1 MKSIILKMAKRN
13 EHIIKG
19 FIADFVYKVINQ
31 KELVEMLHSA
41 RNVYGFTNYNLADFT
56 KYIKEVCSIN
66 EINSLN
72 ESQSIIPL
80 YAKIDADI
88 YDLAAAVSRSSYF
101 SFYTAI
107 SIHGLTL
114 QLPKH
119 LYMTNERKS
128 LFRISNSL
136 KQENIDAAFSKR
148 PRQTSNVRTILNF
161 QLHLINGQSNNR
173 LGVVPFR
180 DCYYVTDVERTII
193 DSVVRPFY
201 AGGVTQIFEAIVN
214 AKNIIDIDKLVY
226 YYKQMNFI
234 YPYFQAIG
242 FYLDRAGYDNN
253 ALAPFLKMKQVHKF
267 YLTYNMRFIEFDPRW
282 NLFYPRGF

>member
-1 MKSIILKMAKRN
+1 MAKIN

-41 RNVYGFTNYNLADFT
+41 RNVYGFTNYNLADFI

-128 LFRISNSL
+128 LIRISNSL
-136 KQENIDAAFSKR
+136 QQENIDAAFSKR
-148 PRQTSNVRTILNF
+148 PRQTSNVRSILNF

-253 ALAPFLKMKQVHKF
+253 ALAPFLKMRQVHKF
-267 YLTYNMRFIEFDPRW
+267 YLTYNMRFTEFDPRW

>member
-1 MKSIILKMAKRN
+1 MAKIN

-41 RNVYGFTNYNLADFT
+41 RNVYGFTNYNLADFI

-128 LFRISNSL
+128 LIRISNSL
-136 KQENIDAAFSKR
+136 QQENIDAAFSKR
-148 PRQTSNVRTILNF
+148 PRQTSNVRSILNF

-242 FYLDRAGYDNN
+242 FYLDRAGYDNT
-253 ALAPFLKMKQVHKF
+253 ALAPFLKMRQVHKF
-267 YLTYNMRFIEFDPRW
+267 YLTYNMRFTEFDPRW

>member
-1 MKSIILKMAKRN
+1 
-13 EHIIKG
+13 
-19 FIADFVYKVINQ
+19 
-31 KELVEMLHSA
+31 MLHSA
-41 RNVYGFTNYNLADFT
+41 RNVYGFTNYNLADFI

-128 LFRISNSL
+128 LIRISNSL
-136 KQENIDAAFSKR
+136 QQESIDAAFPKR

-161 QLHLINGQSNNR
+161 QLHLINGHTTVQ
-173 LGVVPFR
+173 
-180 DCYYVTDVERTII
+180 
-193 DSVVRPFY
+193 
-201 AGGVTQIFEAIVN
+201 
-214 AKNIIDIDKLVY
+214 
-226 YYKQMNFI
+226 
-234 YPYFQAIG
+234 
-242 FYLDRAGYDNN
+242 
-253 ALAPFLKMKQVHKF
+253 
-267 YLTYNMRFIEFDPRW
+267 
-282 NLFYPRGF
+282 

>member
-1 MKSIILKMAKRN
+1 MAKIN

-41 RNVYGFTNYNLADFT
+41 RNVYGFTNYNLADFI

-128 LFRISNSL
+128 LIRISNSL
-136 KQENIDAAFSKR
+136 QQENIDAAFSKR
-148 PRQTSNVRTILNF
+148 PRQTSNVRSILNF

-253 ALAPFLKMKQVHKF
+253 ALAPFLKMRQVHKF
-267 YLTYNMRFIEFDPRW
+267 YLTYNMRFTEFDPRW
-282 NLFYPRGF
+282 NLYYPRGF